1 METELKNIL
10 REHGLKVTKVRLKV
24 LQLLLSRGIAM
35 SHTQISEELNDATID
50 KVTLYRTL
58 NSFTEA
64 GIAHKVANE
73 DRNWLYAVYAEGSH
87 KHDHHDSHDHDHAH
101 FVCDACD
108 KIYCFPIE
116 DSLIKLNHIKEG
128 FQVTSKELRLHG
140 TCPICQ

>member
-1 METELKNIL
+1 METELKKIL
-10 REHGLKVTKVRLKV
+10 KEYNLKVTKVRLKV
-24 LQLLLSRGIAM
+24 LQLLLTRGVAM
-35 SHTQISEELNDATID
+35 SHTQISEELNDSSID

-58 NSFTEA
+58 NSFTKA

-73 DRNWLYAVYAEGSH
+73 ERNWLYAVYADSSH
-87 KHDHHDSHDHDHAH
+87 KQTHNHDQDHAH

-108 KIYCFPIE
+108 KIYCFPLE
-116 DSLIKLNHIKEG
+116 DSLIKLNYNKAG